1 MVGKKKRGEACL
13 KMGYPTNIDGPKI
26 TSANDYNIEKRWR
39 KPLTFVL
46 RNSILLSLDVA
57 LQFEYASSGEPS
69 QSAMEDQRNIFYQL
83 HFHQSPPRVH
93 TMLHPPAMSWPLPL
107 LTTIQEKNE
116 SEVLSPNQQRH
127 ILSNFQW
134 PHPFHCQMQ
143 HNLHIR
149 HMVCH
154 LQKIKSHNQQVVD
167 IKKQIYECHFA

>member
-1 MVGKKKRGEACL
+1 MPENGIPHQYRC
-13 KMGYPTNIDGPKI
+13 PKI
-26 TSANDYNIEKRWR
+26 SSANDYNIEKKWR
-39 KPLTFVL
+39 KPLMFVL
-46 RNSILLSLDVA
+46 QNSILLSLDVA

-93 TMLHPPAMSWPLPL
+93 MKLHPPAMSWPLPS

-116 SEVLSPNQQRH
+116 SEVLSPNQQCH
-127 ILSNFQW
+127 ILSNLQW

-149 HMVCH
+149 RMVCH
-154 LQKIKSHNQQVVD
+154 LRKIKSHNQQVVD